1 MQSWWILGQRFSF
14 MLCIFLP
21 TWSLQNL
28 AFWRSEWWHR
38 FLCIKP
44 ISPVVNGGFVN
55 QDFDWNVMPEESM
68 LGLWLL
74 PGSLEE
80 LGLTFKASESPLEK
94 SLVKS
99 LLCDLWQPFQGRNE
113 GCFLERWLGGTIR
126 HNGNLKDLREA
137 SAIGEVRWQV
147 CGLASV
153 PWRVD

>member
-1 MQSWWILGQRFSF
+1 MKDKDFPSCFIFSS
-14 MLCIFLP
+14 LP
-21 TWSLQNL
+21 DPSRIWHSEGVSGEI
-28 AFWRSEWWHR
+28 RS
-38 FLCIKP
+38 LCIKP
-44 ISPVVNGGFVN
+44 IKPIANGGFVN

-113 GCFLERWLGGTIR
+113 GCFLER
-126 HNGNLKDLREA
+126 
-137 SAIGEVRWQV
+137 
-147 CGLASV
+147 
-153 PWRVD
+153 